1 MQFSRLAENRMNARN
16 RKSRMKHRPFF
27 IHLCAAASILAS
39 QDIRAQ
45 ASAPASS
52 AEAICKPE
60 YPEQALKAQ
69 VQGVSVL
76 VFHVDE
82 RGKVTGGEV
91 LRSSGRSREHRMLD
105 KAALYAL
112 MLCPFERRLDA
123 NGQARAYDVEVPY
136 TWRLQ

>member
-1 MQFSRLAENRMNARN
+1 MT
-16 RKSRMKHRPFF
+16 HRPFF
-27 IHLCAAASILAS
+27 IHLCAATAILTS
-39 QDIRAQ
+39 QDIGAVEP
-45 ASAPASS
+45 ASAPS

-60 YPEQALKAQ
+60 YPEAALRAQ